1 LYRKA
6 FRRTLWLPGRDT
18 NSTGLAQLA
27 RDREEVQVA
36 FQLLI
41 YPMIEGR
48 NVTPASYAIT
58 DPRMWNRESNRLGW
72 NAPFRG
78 VRQKS
83 PY

>member
-58 DPRMWNRESNRLGW
+58 DPRDVESREQPLRLECT
-72 NAPFRG
+72 FSRG
-78 VRQKS
+78 
-83 PY
+83 